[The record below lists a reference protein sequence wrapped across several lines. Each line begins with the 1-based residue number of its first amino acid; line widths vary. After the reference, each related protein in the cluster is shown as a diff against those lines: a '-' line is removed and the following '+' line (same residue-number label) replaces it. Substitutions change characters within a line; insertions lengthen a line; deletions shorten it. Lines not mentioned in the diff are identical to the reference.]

1 MSGKALSA
9 ANNGD
14 IFARK
19 ATRHGAKSPGKMR
32 TFYWILVFESF
43 INEKSCL
50 SRLVIPSAAK
60 DLSKDSS
67 SLPLLKNDRKNQG
80 AGSDQLPAPWC
91 LLGCFVRTHS
101 TVPCVL
107 FMASP

>member
-32 TFYWILVFESF
+32 TF
-43 INEKSCL
+43 
-50 SRLVIPSAAK
+50 
-60 DLSKDSS
+60 
-67 SLPLLKNDRKNQG
+67 LLDI
-80 AGSDQLPAPWC
+80 SI
-91 LLGCFVRTHS
+91 
-101 TVPCVL
+101 
-107 FMASP
+107 